1 MAKDAKPDRFV
12 VDRKG
17 TPDPE
22 GSEYYVVDVVHD
34 RHARTA
40 LARLARLY
48 DAHGQ
53 TIAAQEID
61 DLLARTSA
69 AHAKLIEDQYQAQKA
84 RMATPR
90 RSSRR
95 R

>member
-1 MAKDAKPDRFV
+1 MAKDAKPDRYV

-22 GSEYYVVDVVHD
+22 ASEYYVLDVIHD

-40 LARLARLY
+40 LSRLAHLY
-48 DAHGQ
+48 TNYGQ

-61 DLLARTSA
+61 DLLSRTSA

-84 RMATPR
+84 RTTTPK
-90 RSSRR
+90 RSTRR